1 MVILRESFGEEV
13 WRAAPAPDLIQS
25 PEFFAAWGSASGR
38 RFLSCKLYMPQRLL
52 RKHVNARSRIRL
64 KNQRGAEAMPYV
76 VSTTVMSGFSVGG
89 PPARVASSLAP

>member
-1 MVILRESFGEEV
+1 
-13 WRAAPAPDLIQS
+13 
-25 PEFFAAWGSASGR
+25 
-38 RFLSCKLYMPQRLL
+38 MPQRLL

>member
-1 MVILRESFGEEV
+1 MVILRESFGDEV

-25 PEFFAAWGSASGR
+25 PEFFAASGR